1 MNRHATARA
10 FVRAT
15 AWAFLALAPA
25 ACYYAPYPYTTTVP
39 ASFDRSYNAVI
50 GAMGDN
56 GLSILMEDRPA
67 GRVIGR
73 RGGIDLTGSVI
84 SQLPPV
90 HASSTVGS
98 GDAALAGF
106 AVAYE
111 RGLSDEE
118 TLSLAVACGTANCL
132 ADAPGQVSRDH
143 VLRLAQQAQV
153 RRQRSEYYGQTTVK
167 AQ

>member
-1 MNRHATARA
+1 MNRSAPARA
-10 FVRAT
+10 LVRAF

-73 RGGIDLTGSVI
+73 RGGIDLTGSVMPQ
-84 SQLPPV
+84 SD
-90 HASSTVGS
+90 GS
-98 GDAALAGF
+98 VRVEFTTSGATAQDPSLIER
-106 AVAYE
+106 VTRAYNA
-111 RGLSDEE
+111 RMG
-118 TLSLAVACGTANCL
+118 
-132 ADAPGQVSRDH
+132 R
-143 VLRLAQQAQV
+143 
-153 RRQRSEYYGQTTVK
+153 
-167 AQ
+167 

>member
-1 MNRHATARA
+1 MNRHAPARA
-10 FVRAT
+10 LVRAF

-73 RGGIDLTGSVI
+73 RGGIDLTGSVMPQ
-84 SQLPPV
+84 SD
-90 HASSTVGS
+90 GS
-98 GDAALAGF
+98 VRVEFTTSGATAQDPSLIER
-106 AVAYE
+106 VTRAYNA
-111 RGLSDEE
+111 RMG
-118 TLSLAVACGTANCL
+118 
-132 ADAPGQVSRDH
+132 R
-143 VLRLAQQAQV
+143 
-153 RRQRSEYYGQTTVK
+153 
-167 AQ
+167 